1 MMRKHI
7 KKNVKNQ
14 EDGIFLRNIYNG
26 ISELIMRDH
35 PEFTEETFISSA
47 DLNYYRKKYIESLLK
62 KEKDY
67 AQTEENVLN
76 NIINKEI
83 ISEDSNKVYSK
94 KQLIGQNIADS
105 VAKFGGS
112 WTFILIFIFILLFWI
127 VLNSVMLMKKPFD
140 PYPYIL
146 LNLVLSCLAALQ
158 APVIMMSQ
166 NRQEEKDRIRAEN
179 DYQVNLKAEI
189 EIKILHEKLNHLI
202 TEQWD
207 RLVEIQEIQLELL
220 EDLQKKM
227 ELYENSNHK
236 TGNTKI

>member
-1 MMRKHI
+1 M
-7 KKNVKNQ
+7 
-14 EDGIFLRNIYNG
+14 
-26 ISELIMRDH
+26 
-35 PEFTEETFISSA
+35 
-47 DLNYYRKKYIESLLK
+47 
-62 KEKDY
+62 
-67 AQTEENVLN
+67 
-76 NIINKEI
+76 
-83 ISEDSNKVYSK
+83 YSK

-127 VLNSVMLMKKPFD
+127 VLNSIALMKKPFD

-202 TEQWD
+202 TDQWD

-220 EDLQKKM
+220 EDLQKKI
-227 ELYENSNHK
+227 ELYENKNYK
-236 TGNTKI
+236 T